1 MSNTATIAVE
11 QTTSA
16 TFAEGAITVDYP
28 SGIVANELMILVLFC
43 SELDT
48 ISTPSGWTVV
58 SNTTTVFQGDVDTD
72 VYIYRKV
79 VSAGDVTAGNISV
92 DVDDTSGE
100 LAYVCFRIS
109 GYNTTTPVEQ
119 TSSGDDSSTGTSRA
133 HTVSITPST
142 SGSLLIVCSGWD
154 GQGTTGSYSATGSPS
169 FTEVADFQRSTTD
182 TVSVAYAQI
191 NNTTEI
197 TSLSF
202 ASSVSTSRSQ
212 QIGFL
217 VRTSVDSTDTPT
229 FVSSTQT
236 AFTPSESAG
245 VNLALALTES
255 TQTAFPT
262 TGFANSQPSFTN
274 NQKNSVSF
282 ANQNKNIATFTNV
295 TKNEPSWINLD
306 KT

>member
-1 MSNTATIAVE
+1 MSNTATITVE

-16 TFAEGAITVDYP
+16 TFTEGAITVDYP

-43 SELDT
+43 SEFDT

-58 SNTTTVFQGDVDTD
+58 TNTTTEFQGDVDTD

-79 VSAGDVTAGNISV
+79 VSAGDVTAGSISV
-92 DVDDTSGE
+92 DVGDTSGE

-109 GYNTTTPVEQ
+109 GYNTATPVEQ
-119 TSSGDDSSTGTSRA
+119 TSSGDNTSTGTSRA

-154 GQGTTGSYSATGSPS
+154 GQGTTGTYSATGSPS

-202 ASSVSTSRSQ
+202 ASSTSTSRSQ

-217 VRTSVDSTDTPT
+217 VRTAVDSTDTLT

-236 AFTPSESAG
+236 AFTPSGSAG
-245 VNLALALTES
+245 ANLALALTES
-255 TQTAFPT
+255 TQTAFST
-262 TGFANSQPSFTN
+262 TGFANSPTTYTN
-274 NQKNSVSF
+274 TAKNSATY
-282 ANQNKNIATFTNV
+282 ANT
-295 TKNEPSWINLD
+295 TKNSATYSNTAKNSASWINPD
-306 KT
+306 KP